1 MGETD
6 KYGEERNG
14 RGFTRDEAVL
24 RFPALKE
31 PMLLSSCRKSSQ
43 SASVAPEPNQ
53 SASFQLRR
61 KPTKETAGNSFR
73 KKPQKKMK
81 EKHRK
86 WVQNP
91 AAAKGISMGGAAAV
105 AEVLSEQGG
114 VFTFKTRRKKERH
127 PRLFLGVPH
136 FCSSR
141 SRQGLAGVL
150 HARGGALQLAVA
162 GGWCLMW
169 RLAAG

>member
-1 MGETD
+1 M
-6 KYGEERNG
+6 
-14 RGFTRDEAVL
+14 L

-43 SASVAPEPNQ
+43 SASGLPNPNQ
-53 SASFQLRR
+53 SASFLLRR

-73 KKPQKKMK
+73 KKPGKKMK

-86 WVQNP
+86 WVQTQLLLKGLAW
-91 AAAKGISMGGAAAV
+91 AAPRRWRKSYQNRAACSHLKR
-105 AEVLSEQGG
+105 EE
-114 VFTFKTRRKKERH
+114 RKKG
-127 PRLFLGVPH
+127 RLFLGVSH
-136 FCSSR
+136 FSSSR

-169 RLAAG
+169 RLAAA